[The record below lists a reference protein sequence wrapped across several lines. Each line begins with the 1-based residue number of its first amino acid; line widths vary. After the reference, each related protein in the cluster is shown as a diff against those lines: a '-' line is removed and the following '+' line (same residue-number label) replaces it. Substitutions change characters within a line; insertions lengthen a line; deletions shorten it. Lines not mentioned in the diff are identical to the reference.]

1 MEKIQDFVVRG
12 KDIFIGLEDSKRSW
26 KVCVR
31 SEGMIVHETSMP
43 ADYEVLRKY
52 LQQKYPTCRASLMY
66 EAGFGGFWLHD
77 LLKTDG
83 VDCIVTPAHTVT
95 EEKVNTVKTDRV
107 DARRLA
113 KNLENGD
120 YKRCEVPDKKRR
132 EDRQIS
138 RTLNQM
144 QREITSTKNRIR
156 KFLDYHGLNQ
166 GFPAGTWRKP
176 DYQRAKG
183 LTLSHSL
190 QVSLDAYFRILE
202 ALEKV
207 KKDLLL
213 ELKALCAQERYGQ
226 SVKIK
231 QSFPGVGWLSAIR
244 FTLEWGKMTRFNS
257 GKQLA
262 SFVGLTSREYST
274 GERVHRGRITGQG
287 SGIVRAWLIQC
298 AWRALSL
305 DPVLLAKFQVVWRN
319 SGSKKKAIVAVA
331 RKLVVRMR
339 ALEIIQQP
347 YYPGVVE

>member
-1 MEKIQDFVVRG
+1 MKKIQDFVLRG

-77 LLKTDG
+77 LLVTDG

-120 YKRCEVPDKKRR
+120 YKRCQVPDKKRR

-166 GFPAGTWRKP
+166 GFAAGEWKKS
-176 DYQRAKG
+176 DYQRVKD
-183 LTLSHSL
+183 LKLSHSL

-202 ALEKV
+202 SLEAI

-213 ELKALCAQERYGQ
+213 ELKALCRKERYRQ
-226 SVKIK
+226 SVEIK

-244 FTLEWGKMTRFNS
+244 LTLEWGKMTRFGS
-257 GKQLA
+257 GKKLA
-262 SFVGLTSREYST
+262 SFVGLASREHSS
-274 GERVHRGRITGQG
+274 GEQVHRGRITAQG

-305 DPVLLAKFQVVWRN
+305 DPVLLAKFQAVWRN

-339 ALEIIQQP
+339 ALEIVQQP
-347 YYPGVVE
+347 YYLGVME